1 MFVVGTSLAL
11 RPEVWRA
18 GWAFLLLAVGIG
30 FGTSAGTLIPI
41 VTGGVAFNIGRRLSQ
56 GWELLGVSRFELWLR
71 LWPIWALCLSL
82 AAVSTFVAE
91 PAAWSRVVEVR
102 GVPVAAKVSWERLQA
117 GETLSTGDG
126 GWLRRPVDGGLKV
139 RSIDLPMTLGAGTFE
154 PLDGGRGWQ
163 IENLEVEGTEGM
175 KGQWKI
181 GRMTLGMR
189 PGVLDRYHASS
200 TSPWAMPLGDLR
212 EARATSPRA
221 GRVWYRRWLQLVS
234 VPLLAWTMW
243 SVATLPVRRRQ
254 LRMGRASLAVGTILT
269 FFGSLRLAE
278 LLSYP
283 VAVFLLPLSVL
294 VACSWWTRRR

>member
-30 FGTSAGTLIPI
+30 FGTSAGTVIPI

-71 LWPIWALCLSL
+71 LWPIWLLCLSL
-82 AAVSTFVAE
+82 AAFSTFVAE

-102 GVPVAAKVSWERLQA
+102 GVPLAAKVSWERLRA
-117 GETLSTGDG
+117 GETLSSGDG
-126 GWLRRPVDGGLKV
+126 GWLMRPVDGGLKV
-139 RSIDLPMTLGAGTFE
+139 RSIALPTTLRARTFE
-154 PLDGGRGWQ
+154 PLDGGCGWQ
-163 IENLEVEGTEGM
+163 IENLEVEGLEGE
-175 KGQWKI
+175 WKV

-189 PGVLDRYHASS
+189 PAILDRYHASS
-200 TSPWAMPLGDLR
+200 TSPWAMSLGDLR

-234 VPLLAWTMW
+234 APLLAWTMW
-243 SVATLPVRRRQ
+243 SVATLPVRRRR
-254 LRMGRASLAVGTILT
+254 LRLGRTSLAVATILS
-269 FFGSLRLAE
+269 FFGALRLAE
-278 LLSYP
+278 LLSPP
-283 VAVFLLPLSVL
+283 VAVFLLPISVL